1 MAQTIAVLDFGSQLT
16 QVIARR
22 IRESQVY
29 SKIYHYGT
37 PAAKLREE
45 GVIGIILSGG
55 PQSVYAKTAPHPDP
69 EIFKLGVPVL
79 GICYG
84 VQLMGHF
91 LGGRVAHSKA
101 REYGHGHLTIKKPGK
116 LFAGLPRKLRI
127 WNSHGDKLTKL
138 PPGFVATAVS
148 DNSPYSGIEDAKRRF
163 YGIQFH
169 PEVFHTERGVDM
181 IRNFLVKVCGAR
193 QDWTTKDFIAH
204 AVAEIRAKVGKERVL
219 LGLSGGV
226 DSSVAAALLHK
237 AIGKQLTCV
246 FVDNGLLRKGERDYV
261 RELYGKHF
269 HIDLRVV
276 DASALFLK
284 RLKNVTDPETKRK
297 IIGRTFVEVFEKS
310 LKQFGQKAK
319 FLGQGTLYPD
329 VIESV
334 SIQGNPASLIKTHHN
349 VGGLPER
356 MKLQL
361 VEPLREL
368 FKDEVR
374 RVGEALG
381 LPREVVW
388 RQPFP
393 GPGLGVRVMGDIIA
407 EKLEILRN
415 ADAVLQDEMMKSGF
429 YWKVW
434 QSFAVFLPVKTV
446 GVFGDERTYDYV
458 IALRIVESTDA
469 MTADWAKIP
478 HDLLQKISSRITN
491 EVRGVSR
498 VVLDISSKPPATIE
512 WE

>member
-1 MAQTIAVLDFGSQLT
+1 MAQIIAVLDFGSQLT

-29 SKIYHYGT
+29 SKIYHYST

-84 VQLMGHF
+84 VQLMGYF
-91 LGGRVAHSKA
+91 LGGKVALSKE

-138 PPGFVATAVS
+138 PPGFTATAVS
-148 DNSPYSGIEDAKRRF
+148 ENSPFSGIEDAKRGF

-181 IRNFLVKVCGAR
+181 IRNFLVKVCR
-193 QDWTTKDFIAH
+193 SKQDWTTKDFIAH
-204 AVAEIRAKVGKERVL
+204 TVANIRETVGKSRVL

-237 AIGKQLTCV
+237 AIGRQLTCV

-261 RELYGKHF
+261 EALYKKHF
-269 HIDLRVV
+269 HIDVRVV
-276 DASALFLK
+276 DASKLFLQ
-284 RLKNVTDPETKRK
+284 RLKGVAEPETKRK

-310 LKQFGQKAK
+310 LRSIGGAQ

-334 SIQGNPASLIKTHHN
+334 SIAGNPASLIKTHHN

-356 MKLQL
+356 MKLKL
-361 VEPLREL
+361 IEPLREL

-374 RVGEALG
+374 QVGTALG
-381 LPREVVW
+381 PAARRGLAPAV
-388 RQPFP
+388 P
-393 GPGLGVRVMGDIIA
+393 GPGPRRARHG
-407 EKLEILRN
+407 
-415 ADAVLQDEMMKSGF
+415 
-429 YWKVW
+429 
-434 QSFAVFLPVKTV
+434 
-446 GVFGDERTYDYV
+446 
-458 IALRIVESTDA
+458 
-469 MTADWAKIP
+469 
-478 HDLLQKISSRITN
+478 
-491 EVRGVSR
+491 
-498 VVLDISSKPPATIE
+498 
-512 WE
+512 